1 MRKVLFISIILLT
14 QCLTGQNQ
22 FIEEEVNQLLVE
34 EVNKLREEKGLPV
47 LIRNEVLEAAAFD
60 QAEYILDLGK
70 ITHEQDQSKK
80 KDLVARLLYYEGK
93 FEQAGENA
101 AMVTIGSKEQVTP
114 GGERLEI
121 NTNLK
126 GVKAAITSW
135 LDEDEG
141 RLNLLDPQFYT
152 IGSAVVI
159 DENEELIMVAVLASK
174 PYVAPQGYKVTSNLY
189 GINRYD
195 KEACEDFLENYSS
208 LPQLFSDA
216 LKVENG
222 EVFFEYHSLAF
233 VEEVLSSGGDAI
245 AVDIVEDRQF
255 DCGKGN
261 QLYPTEIADGFL
273 MIPSKKGKL
282 NAFNLAK
289 EEGKVKLS
297 LGELPGFYDA
307 KRAEL
312 NAIIIKDNHYCETIP
327 FNRIETK
334 NVKGFYQPYVFA
346 GIQDTNVYSWR
357 DSSVIEFSQNG
368 NWEQELRDAFEQFNL
383 LDYNYTAIDINQTIS
398 PIAEAIP
405 EVRLR
410 QLVKELSGTDISVW
424 FKTTKAWSEYRAYE
438 KGSFHELETKG
449 MDSIAKIPYI
459 DSVAKVDTAMSN
471 FLSGLNRFELVVQ
484 GEASVSKEMSNAEK
498 IKVVEFLAEQTKIQP
513 ALFLQVDLI
522 KAVQKG
528 QLKEGDIPITD
539 PKQKK
544 FTLPLIN
551 NQIILAAL
559 SGKNNYGGNSFYL
572 AFLELHLIDK
582 KQAEIK
588 FNTYVSN
595 LQYWAKSMRNI
606 DNIDAFEDWED
617 QFIRLKNT
625 GIPDSAFAKGMLNYF
640 LIAADYY
647 YEKEKFD
654 KRKKAFDE
662 IMKWQGKA
670 QLSKKEVLDLAQY
683 LCFQDQFPR
692 AIELLKPFAAKESV
706 DKDILFYFLQIAI
719 YDQELVPQKKYFET
733 LLKAEELYPDQFCS
747 LFSKQKMGMQLL
759 KHKEVKTIFCEKCK

>member
-1 MRKVLFISIILLT
+1 MRKVLLISILFLA
-14 QCLTGQNQ
+14 QCLTAQTQ
-22 FIEEEVNQLLVE
+22 FIEEEVNQLLVD

-47 LIRNEVLEAAAFD
+47 LIPDEVLDAAAFD
-60 QAEYILDLGK
+60 QAEYILDVGK

-135 LDEDEG
+135 LDEEEG

-159 DENEELIMVAVLASK
+159 DENEELIMVAIFASE
-174 PYVAPQGYKVTSNLY
+174 PYIAPKGYKVTSNLY
-189 GINRYD
+189 GIDRYEE
-195 KEACEDFLENYSS
+195 EACEDFLENYSS

-216 LKVENG
+216 LIVENG

-233 VEEVLSSGGDAI
+233 IEEVLSSGGDAI

-255 DCGKGN
+255 NCSKGN
-261 QLYPTEIADGFL
+261 LLYPTEVADGFL
-273 MIPSKKGKL
+273 MIPAKKGKL
-282 NAFNLAK
+282 NAYNLAK

-297 LGELPGFYDA
+297 LGELPGFYNE
-307 KRAEL
+307 RTAEL
-312 NAIIIKDNHYCETIP
+312 NAIIIKDNHYCETVP

-334 NVKGFYQPYVFA
+334 NVKGFNQPFVFA

-357 DSSVIEFSQNG
+357 DSSIIEFSQNE
-368 NWEQELRDAFEQFNL
+368 NWEKELRSAFERFKL
-383 LDYNYTAIDINQTIS
+383 LDYNYTAIDINQCIS
-398 PIAEAIP
+398 PIGEAIP
-405 EVRLR
+405 EEKLR
-410 QLVKELSGTDISVW
+410 RLVKELTETDISVW
-424 FKTTKAWSEYRAYE
+424 FKTTKAWSDYRAYE

-459 DSVAKVDTAMSN
+459 DSVAKVDTAMMN
-471 FLSGLNRFELVVQ
+471 FLSGLNRFEIVVQ
-484 GEASVSKEMSNAEK
+484 GEATVSKDMSNAEK
-498 IKVVEFLAEQTKIQP
+498 IKALEFLAEQTKIQP

-522 KAVQKG
+522 KAVQRG
-528 QLKEGDIPITD
+528 ELQEADIPITD
-539 PKQKK
+539 PKQKR

-551 NQIILAAL
+551 NQIILADIN
-559 SGKNNYGGNSFYL
+559 GKNNYGGNSFYL

-588 FNTYVSN
+588 FNTYVSK
-595 LQYWAKSMRNI
+595 LQTWAKSMRNI
-606 DNIDAFEDWED
+606 DNLDAFEDWED
-617 QFIRLKNT
+617 QFVRLRSTN
-625 GIPDSAFAKGMLNYF
+625 IPDSAFAKGMLNYF

-662 IMKWQGKA
+662 IMKWQTKA
-670 QLSKKEVLDLAQY
+670 RLSKSELLDLAQY

-692 AIELLKPFAAKESV
+692 AIELLKPLIKKDTV
-706 DKDILFYFLQIAI
+706 DQEILFYFLQIAI

-733 LLKAEELYPDQFCS
+733 LKKAEKLYPNQFCS

-759 KHKEVKTIFCEKCK
+759 KHKEAKDIFCAKCQ